1 MKPGL
6 KHFFL
11 IINTLLLFSASS
23 FLFSQNDYGYNS
35 VIKIGGDSNY
45 PPFEYLAEGY
55 IPTGFNVD
63 IVRAVAKTM
72 QLNIELV
79 LEPWSDIRDKF
90 DRAEVDMLEGIFYS
104 DKRTEKYLFSAPYI
118 IMNQAVFMRK
128 DNYSDFSVTG
138 MNGSEIIVQRNDI
151 MHEYAVNNNITDKLV
166 IVESPEE
173 GLRLLAS
180 GKHDFLLTSRMVGLY
195 WIKEL
200 NLKNITTGDNLVS
213 YRYCFAVNKNNPEL
227 LASLNEGLVII
238 QQNGVYNE
246 IYEKWFSRL
255 DPDFYISK
263 KIYKYF
269 FTFLFTL
276 SALIL
281 ILFFWSKSLKKTVL
295 ARTAELEKEIEEH
308 RQSELE
314 LDESRELYKTLF
326 SDFTDAFILY
336 DSKSGSIIKYNKKAC
351 ELYGLS
357 EEDFRKIRINDF
369 FKPVNRELAEKHLE
383 NVILTGFDTY
393 ETEFLKNGRD
403 RKFLIIKSKKMLISG
418 RELIQTIAI
427 DITEKKQLEE
437 KLVQAGKL
445 EAVGTLAGGIA
456 HDFNNILAAIIGY
469 SELAMISIGKGNPGW
484 DEINEILK
492 AGNRAKDIVRQI
504 LMFRPQ
510 RQS

>member
-180 GKHDFLLTSRMVGLY
+180 GKHDFLLSSRMVGLY

-281 ILFFWSKSLKKTVL
+281 ILFFWSKSLKKNSTGKNS
-295 ARTAELEKEIEEH
+295 RT
-308 RQSELE
+308 
-314 LDESRELYKTLF
+314 
-326 SDFTDAFILY
+326 
-336 DSKSGSIIKYNKKAC
+336 
-351 ELYGLS
+351 
-357 EEDFRKIRINDF
+357 
-369 FKPVNRELAEKHLE
+369 
-383 NVILTGFDTY
+383 
-393 ETEFLKNGRD
+393 
-403 RKFLIIKSKKMLISG
+403 
-418 RELIQTIAI
+418 
-427 DITEKKQLEE
+427 
-437 KLVQAGKL
+437 
-445 EAVGTLAGGIA
+445 
-456 HDFNNILAAIIGY
+456 
-469 SELAMISIGKGNPGW
+469 
-484 DEINEILK
+484 
-492 AGNRAKDIVRQI
+492 
-504 LMFRPQ
+504 
-510 RQS
+510 